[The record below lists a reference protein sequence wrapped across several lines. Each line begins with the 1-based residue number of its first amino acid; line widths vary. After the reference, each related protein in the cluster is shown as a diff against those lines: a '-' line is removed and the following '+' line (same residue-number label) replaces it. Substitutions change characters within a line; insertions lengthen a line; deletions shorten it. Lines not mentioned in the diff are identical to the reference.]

1 MYLYY
6 SFNLF
11 GRSNLW
17 GRFTFVALCW
27 RLQPTMKHLALLP
40 EAPGSVACAPLLPE
54 EPVKHLVLFIATCN
68 SSRVWQVFKWYRL
81 FIFLELSSCIGFV
94 LIRKWSQV
102 ISPYFGVFTTIKV
115 KHGLKFWSHPS
126 NSCYN
131 QSILTGG
138 SLKGGAG
145 VQWHSRVSWGCE
157 YPWEWAVESV
167 PVLVCLREFVL
178 MQLVCN
184 SL

>member
-1 MYLYY
+1 MWNNQWGFWDFPLVWDYFYAGKGDLTQFWSFYTEISSKLTEILISPILCPINKVYSYY

-54 EPVKHLVLFIATCN
+54 EPVKHLVLFIATCI
-68 SSRVWQVFKWYRL
+68 SSRVWQVFEWYRL
-81 FIFLELSSCIGFV
+81 FIFLGLSSCIGFV

-115 KHGLKFWSHPS
+115 
-126 NSCYN
+126 
-131 QSILTGG
+131 
-138 SLKGGAG
+138 
-145 VQWHSRVSWGCE
+145 
-157 YPWEWAVESV
+157 
-167 PVLVCLREFVL
+167 
-178 MQLVCN
+178 
-184 SL
+184 